1 MDPKHGGIKGL
12 HCISYGFNTWA
23 NFYIT
28 YIHMA
33 HFIVQ
38 PTLVLVLLKSINF
51 LLNRQKSNYTPFG
64 IYPNI
69 QTHQLPVI

>member
-12 HCISYGFNTWA
+12 HWINYGFNTWA
-23 NFYIT
+23 NFHIT

-38 PTLVLVLLKSINF
+38 PTFSI
-51 LLNRQKSNYTPFG
+51 SPA
-64 IYPNI
+64 
-69 QTHQLPVI
+69 